1 MTTDEGAQ
9 LTELAKRRGFF
20 FPAVEA
26 YGGTA
31 GFYVYGPEG
40 AGIKENIED
49 SWRDQFVVRHGHME
63 IESPTVMPEPVFEAS
78 GHLDGFDDY
87 LVECASCGAAHRAD
101 HLIEESADIADA
113 ESLSPAEISG
123 LLEEHSIGCPAC
135 GASLA
140 DEPVDEFNL
149 MFGTNIGPGSTTP
162 GFLRPETAQGIFV
175 EFPRLKEYAR
185 GQLPFGVAQIGPA
198 YRNEIS
204 PRRGLVRL
212 REFTQAELEVFIDPT
227 QTEPPLEQVADVEVP
242 LYSAPAQEA
251 DGTLQEIP
259 VQEAVDEGIIG
270 DPWIGY
276 YLGLAREWYA
286 AIGVDMDRFRY
297 RQHLAGERAHYAA
310 DCWDAES
317 EVAGAWIELTG
328 FANRADYDLSKH
340 TEHSTEEFT
349 LFQPYDDPQTVEQ
362 PSVSPDMSYLGPE
375 YGTAAADIATAL
387 EKLAENDPDA
397 FTAEAVTV
405 EIDGDSYEIPR
416 EQTGFTIE
424 ETTVTGE
431 HITPHVIEPS
441 FGIDRLVYTVL
452 AHTMA
457 DDEVDDEP
465 RTVLRL
471 PPDVAPTT
479 VGVFPLMT
487 QDGLA
492 DRARTLAENL
502 RAKGITVTYDDSG
515 SIGRRYR
522 RQDEVGTPY
531 CLTVDYDTLS
541 DDTVTI
547 RDRDTARQRRIA
559 VNDIPSLLAELTDE
573 DREFESIG
581 TPVSNTP

>member
-1 MTTDEGAQ
+1 MTADEGAQ

-26 YGGTA
+26 YGGAA

-40 AGIKENIED
+40 ARIKENIEK
-49 SWRDQFVVRHGHME
+49 SWRDEFVVRHGHME

-78 GHLDGFDDY
+78 GHLDGFDDL
-87 LVECASCGAAHRAD
+87 LVECGSCGASHRAD
-101 HLIEESADIADA
+101 HLIEDNTDVTDA
-113 ESLSPAEISG
+113 ESLSPAEIST
-123 LLEEHSIGCPAC
+123 LLDDQQIGCPAC

-149 MFGTNIGPGSTTP
+149 MFGTNIGPGSATP

-212 REFTQAELEVFIDPT
+212 REFTQAELEIFIDPT
-227 QTEPPLEQVADVEVP
+227 QTEPPLDRVGDVPVP
-242 LYSAPAQEA
+242 LYSASAQHT
-251 DGTLQEIP
+251 DGSVQEIP
-259 VQEAVDEGIIG
+259 VQEAIDEGIIG

-276 YLGLAREWYA
+276 YLGLARTWYEE
-286 AIGVDMDRFRY
+286 IGIDMDRFRY

-317 EVAGAWIELTG
+317 EVAGNWIELTG
-328 FANRADYDLSKH
+328 FANRADYDLAKH
-340 TEHSTEEFT
+340 TEYSEEEFT
-349 LFQPYDDPQTVEQ
+349 LFQPYDEPQTVER

-375 YGTAAADIATAL
+375 YGEAAADIASAL
-387 EKLAENDPDA
+387 EALAANEPDA
-397 FTAEAVTV
+397 FTDDTVTV
-405 EIDGDSYEIPR
+405 DVNSHSYDIPR
-416 EQTGFTIE
+416 DRTGFSIE
-424 ETTVTGE
+424 ETTVSGE

-452 AHTMA
+452 AHTMTE
-457 DDEVDDEP
+457 DHVDDEP
-465 RTVLRL
+465 RTVMRL
-471 PPDVAPTT
+471 PAAVAPTT
-479 VGVFPLMT
+479 IGVFPLMA
-487 QDGLA
+487 QDGLD

-502 RAKGITVTYDDSG
+502 RAEGLSVTYDASG

-541 DDTVTI
+541 EDTVTI
-547 RDRDTARQRRIA
+547 RDRDTARQRRIPA
-559 VNDIPSLLAELTDE
+559 DDIPSLLAALKHG
-573 DREFESIG
+573 DREFGSIG
-581 TPVSNTP
+581 TAVSNTP